1 MVTAHY
7 HDKNLIVTI
16 AKGVETGVLGEAMS
30 FHRILK
36 IRTKIGTLTLI
47 SPFSVAC
54 MYPKIEKSHLTPV
67 RKGTDAHYP
76 LAGS

>member
-36 IRTKIGTLTLI
+36 IRTKIGT
-47 SPFSVAC
+47 
-54 MYPKIEKSHLTPV
+54 
-67 RKGTDAHYP
+67 
-76 LAGS
+76 